1 MNVRHKDIVVCQEEP
16 FANCK
21 LGRKEYAEVLS
32 DIIKIDNGG
41 FVLAINSQ
49 WGTGKTTFVK
59 MWKQDLSNKGYK
71 TLYFNAWENDLLT
84 DPTVAILGELKK
96 LLKPSDSDD
105 SKFKKI
111 LSKSPTILKKVGPSL
126 IKTFFAKYIDV
137 DNINSIITGTLE
149 ATSDILAEEIEEYS
163 KKEKGINDFKKHLN
177 EYVKEESS
185 DKPVIF
191 IIDELDRCRPSYAVE
206 ILERIKHFFSVEGIV
221 FVLSIDKKQL
231 CSSIKGFYGSE
242 NIDAEEY
249 LRRFIDIEYRLPEPA
264 TNDFCEYLY
273 SYFGFDE
280 FFNDK
285 ERMLI
290 TQNQSEHENF
300 INFASTLFEDSKLS
314 LRQMEKLFVHSRI
327 ALKSFNIIQEIK
339 PPFFFFL
346 VYLRNHK
353 EDIYNK
359 IVSKKYNINEL
370 VSALESII
378 KVTNA
383 NEWSTED
390 FLIIQ
395 FVVYYNSYIRK
406 SNSQERILI
415 SKENRKL
422 LFQTKIE
429 YKMAEQYYSN
439 ATINKIEEFLAQLI
453 KKIELHSN
461 FVIKNTL

>member
-1 MNVRHKDIVVCQEEP
+1 MNVRHKDIVVCQEDP

-59 MWKQDLSNKGYK
+59 MWKQDLTNKDYK

-96 LLKPSDSDD
+96 LLKLSNSDD
-105 SKFKKI
+105 SKFQKI
-111 LSKSPTILKKVGPSL
+111 LSKSPTILKKIGPSL
-126 IKTFFAKYIDV
+126 LKAFLAKYIDV
-137 DNINSIITGTLE
+137 EEISSIITGTLE
-149 ATSDILAEEIEEYS
+149 ATSDIIGEEIEEYS
-163 KKEKGINDFKKHLN
+163 KKEKGIDDFKKLLN
-177 EYVKEESS
+177 EYIKEKSPE
-185 DKPVIF
+185 KPVIF

-264 TNDFCEYLY
+264 AKDFCEYLY

-280 FFNDK
+280 FFNDM
-285 ERMLI
+285 ERMQR

-300 INFASTLFEDSKLS
+300 IYFASTLFEDSKLS

-327 ALKSFNIIQEIK
+327 ALKSFNIIQKIE

-353 EDIYNK
+353 EDVYNK
-359 IVSKKYNINEL
+359 IVSKKYSINEL
-370 VSALESII
+370 VSALEGII
-378 KVTNA
+378 KVTYNA
-383 NEWSTED
+383 RWSAVNY
-390 FLIIQ
+390 LLIQ
-395 FVVYYNSYIRK
+395 FVVYYNSYIHK
-406 SNSQERILI
+406 SYSQEEKLI
-415 SKENRKL
+415 DQENKKL
-422 LFQTKIE
+422 LFETKIE
-429 YKMAEQYYSN
+429 YNDAEHYYKYASDN
-439 ATINKIEEFLAQLI
+439 YSREFLEQLI
-453 KKIELHSN
+453 KKIELHSS
-461 FVIKNTL
+461 FIIKNTL